1 MRTEKKKRSFMLTA
15 SEADLVGVITGGR
28 DMESR
33 PLLNKMIAELSKIF
47 NCSPA
52 DVVSM
57 AVARMYISTQGHD
70 QEYDYPSDEFKATM
84 QYVDDGSPVIASKS
98 VADLL

>member
-1 MRTEKKKRSFMLTA
+1 MRTEKKKHSFMLTA
-15 SEADLVGVITGGR
+15 FEADLVGVIAGES

-33 PLLNKMIAELSKIF
+33 SLLNKIIAELSISF

-57 AVARMYISTQGHD
+57 AVARMYISIKGHD
-70 QEYDYPSDEFKATM
+70 QEYDYPSDEFKAAM